1 MSDNDLIRR
10 IKVTLRQRNMT
21 QRELAQRIGK
31 KESEVSRWMSGR
43 MGISKASLRRIE
55 EVLELPRTSP
65 KPIKIGL
72 IGTGSI
78 AARFAAEA
86 AHVEGCYLSAAYNP
100 DIDAA
105 RLFADRFGI
114 EAVAATP
121 EELLAQCD
129 AVYIASPYKT
139 HYDYAMQA
147 LQASR
152 HVLCETPFTLTRR
165 QAADLYTLAQR
176 KGLTLLVALKT
187 AYCPSFQK
195 LIEIARSGEIGQIV
209 DICATVTTMLDPA
222 RTTDDFNEDR
232 LKENA
237 TYPLLAAFKLF
248 GTKPEKVNAFTRTDA
263 NRIIYAHATLQ
274 YPDAVATI
282 KVGTGVKSEGSLV
295 ISGTRG
301 YLYVP
306 APWWK
311 TDYFEVRFEN
321 TADNRKVYFPYEQAG
336 LRYEIQQFITCIRNA
351 SDQQLLTREESLK
364 MVEITEKYLNK

>member
-10 IKVTLRQRNMT
+10 IKVTLRQRGLT
-21 QRELAQRIGK
+21 QRDLANRLGK
-31 KESEVSRWMSGR
+31 KEAEVSRWMSGR
-43 MGISKASLRRIE
+43 VGISEASLRKIE
-55 EVLELPRTSP
+55 EVLELPRTSL

-100 DIDAA
+100 DLDAA

-139 HYDYAMQA
+139 HYDYALQA

-209 DICATVTTMLDPA
+209 DISATVTTMLDPA
-222 RTTDDFNEDR
+222 KTTDDFNEDR

-248 GTKPEKVNAFTRTDA
+248 GTKPEKVSAFTRTDA
-263 NRIIYAHATLQ
+263 NRIIYANATLQ

-311 TDYFEVRFEN
+311 TVYFEVRFEN

-336 LRYEIQQFITCIRNA
+336 LRYEIQQFISCIRNA